1 MIEEML
7 APRNLLSIEDLGRE
21 GILEILHESETFVE
35 VASRRMPKVPALRG
49 KTIATVFFEK
59 STRTRLS
66 FEMAAKRLSADT
78 LTVDI
83 SASSMSKGESLRDT
97 LETIDALGVDAIVM
111 RHQSSGAAV
120 LASKWVQ
127 ACVINAGDGQHEHPT
142 QALLDAFT
150 LRAAIRRARGS
161 AIEDLDGCRVAIVGD
176 IRHSRVARSNVL
188 ALSALGARVTLVG
201 PLELLPVSVED
212 WPIDAVTED
221 LDAVL
226 PATDACYVL
235 RIQHERMADAGL
247 ADLREYRRNF
257 GLTVERSRALAPG
270 ASIMHPGPLNRGVEI
285 DSQVADGPNSLIRA
299 QVRNGVPVR
308 MAVLFRL
315 LGTARDN
322 TEAIGDGRG

>member
-1 MIEEML
+1 MIDAMS
-7 APRNLLSIEDLGRE
+7 AQRNLLSIKDLGRE

-49 KTIATVFFEK
+49 KTIAIVFFEK

-120 LASKWVQ
+120 LAGKWIH

-150 LRAAIRRARGS
+150 LRESIRRSQRS
-161 AIEDLDGCRVAIVGD
+161 SVEDLSGCRVTIVGD

-188 ALSALGARVTLVG
+188 ALSALGARITLVA
-201 PLELLPVSVED
+201 PSELLPVSVED
-212 WPIDAVTED
+212 WPIEAVTED
-221 LDAVL
+221 FDSVL
-226 PATDACYVL
+226 AGTDACYLL

-257 GLTVERSRALAPG
+257 GLTVERAKKLAPH
-270 ASIMHPGPLNRGVEI
+270 AVIMHPGPLNRGAEI
-285 DSQVADGPNSLIRA
+285 DSQVADGPNSLILA

-308 MAVLFRL
+308 MAVLFHL
-315 LGTARDN
+315 LGTSRGAV
-322 TEAIGDGRG
+322 EEKGDSRG

>member
-1 MIEEML
+1 MTGEML
-7 APRNLLSIEDLGRE
+7 TQRNLLSIEDLGRD

-78 LTVDI
+78 LSVDI
-83 SASSMSKGESLRDT
+83 SSSSVSKGESLRDT
-97 LETIDALGVDAIVM
+97 LETVDALGVDAIVI

-120 LASKWVQ
+120 LASRWVQ
-127 ACVINAGDGQHEHPT
+127 ACVVNAGDGQHEHPT

-150 LRAAIRRARGS
+150 LRDAIRRSRGVS
-161 AIEDLDGCRVAIVGD
+161 AEDLSGSQVTIVGD

-188 ALSALGARVTLVG
+188 ALSALGARITLVA
-201 PLELLPVSVED
+201 PRDFLPVSVEG
-212 WPIDAVTED
+212 WPIEKVTED
-221 LDAVL
+221 LDSVL
-226 PATDACYVL
+226 ESADVCYLL
-235 RIQHERMADAGL
+235 RIQRERMADAGL
-247 ADLREYRRNF
+247 SDLREYRRTF
-257 GLTVERSRALAPG
+257 GLTVERAQRLAPH
-270 ASIMHPGPLNRGVEI
+270 ALIMHPGPLNRGVEI

-308 MAVLFRL
+308 MAVLFHL
-315 LGTARDN
+315 LGASREA
-322 TEAIGDGRG
+322 TEDIGNRRG

>member
-1 MIEEML
+1 MIDEML
-7 APRNLLSIEDLGRE
+7 VRRNLLSIEDLGRE
-21 GILEILHESETFVE
+21 GILEILRESETFVE

-49 KTIATVFFEK
+49 KTIAIAFFEK

-78 LTVDI
+78 LTIDI

-127 ACVINAGDGQHEHPT
+127 ASVVNAGDGQHEHPT

-150 LRAAIRRARGS
+150 LREAIRRFQAAS
-161 AIEDLDGCRVAIVGD
+161 VEDLSSCRVTIVGD
-176 IRHSRVARSNVL
+176 VRHSRVARSNVL
-188 ALSALGARVTLVG
+188 ALSALGARITLVA
-201 PLELLPVSVED
+201 PRELLPVSVED
-212 WPIDAVTED
+212 WPIEAVTEEID
-221 LDAVL
+221 SVL
-226 PATDACYVL
+226 PGTDACYVL
-235 RIQHERMADAGL
+235 RIQHERMVDAGL
-247 ADLREYRRNF
+247 SDLGEYRRNF
-257 GLTVERSRALAPG
+257 GLTIERAQRLAPH
-270 ASIMHPGPLNRGVEI
+270 ALIMHPGPLNRGVEI

-308 MAVLFRL
+308 MAVLFHL
-315 LGTARDN
+315 LGTSRNAVEEID
-322 TEAIGDGRG
+322 DGRG